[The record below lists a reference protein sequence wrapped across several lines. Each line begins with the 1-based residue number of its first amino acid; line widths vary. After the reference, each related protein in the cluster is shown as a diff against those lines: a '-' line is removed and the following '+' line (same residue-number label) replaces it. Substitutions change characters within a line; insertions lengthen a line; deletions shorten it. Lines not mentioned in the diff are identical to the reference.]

1 MKAECNGIEGEKL
14 SDMIGLEEKSS
25 TQAKE
30 LHSSLLKK
38 KDHKEMVSQ
47 NMPSKKL

>member
-25 TQAKE
+25 T
-30 LHSSLLKK
+30 
-38 KDHKEMVSQ
+38 
-47 NMPSKKL
+47 